1 MRKVTHDSDGVAGE
15 PCLRALAVQMM
26 LGFFIGTVLAIALVV
41 NYTASL
47 EHQLSSGHLIFASL
61 LLASGV
67 GVLFAVG
74 ALATFMLGSKD

>member
-1 MRKVTHDSDGVAGE
+1 MRKVTHDSDDAAGE
-15 PCLRALAVQMM
+15 LCLRTLAVQML
-26 LGFFIGTVLAIALVV
+26 LGFLIGAVLAIALVV

-47 EHQLSSGHLIFASL
+47 EYQLSSGHLIVASL
-61 LLASGV
+61 LLASGI